1 MRLSVVIVNYNVRFF
16 LEQCLESVYN
26 SRLTCD
32 KGSLELE
39 VYVVDNDSAD
49 DSLKMLSERF
59 PQVRVIANKEN
70 VGFAKANNQALSE
83 ILKACSHDADSSGQ
97 CTAVGSHYVLL
108 LNPDTLVEHDTFVKC
123 VDFMAEHPDC
133 GALGVKMVDG
143 KGRYLKESKRG
154 FPTPAAS
161 FYKLSGLI
169 RLFPHSKRI
178 AAYYMGHIADS
189 QTAEIEILPGAFI
202 MTTTKALEKVGLL
215 DESYFMYGEDIDFS
229 WRFILAG
236 YKNYYL
242 PEARIIHYKGESTK
256 KGSMNYVYTFYNAMA
271 IFSKKYFTGSHAKMY
286 NVLIHAAIWMRA
298 GLSFLRRILTRI
310 ALPAI
315 DFAAAFGGFVLIKS
329 LWAKHLANTVN
340 YYPAE
345 YTYAVL
351 PIYIMVLMISTWLN
365 GGYDKPL
372 KRSRIVKGMAI
383 GATVL
388 LVFYSLLDETQRYS
402 RAILLLGALWT
413 TMTTIG
419 IRALLTAAGVEGFQN
434 KRKRT
439 AIVVGSEEECRRT
452 ERLYAQSGQE
462 SKKIVRLNP
471 EEKRHLN
478 ELIHNHRAD
487 EVVFCGRDLTTAEI
501 ISLMSCRT
509 PKNVE
514 YKIIPSESDFVIG
527 SNSIS
532 SPEDLFSEE
541 LNAVTTPMNRRNKR
555 LFDIVS
561 ALALLLMSPVLFW
574 FQKHKDNYFRD
585 LFNVLVGR
593 KTWVGDNGIFSPA
606 DIISASPHGANE
618 RQQGSCPD
626 EAEEGQQIAGGE
638 QAVALRYARNYHI
651 ATDMTILWKNILKI

>member
-1 MRLSVVIVNYNVRFF
+1 MTLSIVIVNYNVRFF
-16 LEQCLESVYN
+16 LEQCLDSVY
-26 SRLTCD
+26 SSICEYS
-32 KGSLELE
+32 KGDFELE
-39 VYVVDNDSAD
+39 VFVVDNDSVD
-49 DSLKMLSERF
+49 DSVEMVKRRF
-59 PQVRVIANKEN
+59 PKVKLIENKLN
-70 VGFAKANNQALSE
+70 VGFARANNQALRE
-83 ILKACSHDADSSGQ
+83 CSGKWI
-97 CTAVGSHYVLL
+97 LL
-108 LNPDTLVEHDTFVKC
+108 LNPDTLVERNTFSKC
-123 VDFMAEHPDC
+123 IDFIETHPDC

-178 AAYYMGHIADS
+178 AAYYMGHIPEN

-202 MTTTKALEKVGLL
+202 MTTSEALDKVGLL

-242 PEARIIHYKGESTK
+242 PKTRIIHYKGESTK

-271 IFSKKYFTGSHAKMY
+271 IFSKKYFTGSHATMY
-286 NVLIHAAIWMRA
+286 NMLIHVAIWMRA
-298 GLSFLRRILTRI
+298 GLSFMRRILSRI
-310 ALPAI
+310 ALPVI
-315 DFAAAFGGFVLIKS
+315 DFAAAYGGFVLIKS

-351 PIYIMVLMISTWLN
+351 PIYILVLMASTWLN
-365 GGYDKPL
+365 GGYDKPM

-413 TMTTIG
+413 TLTTIG
-419 IRALLTAAGVEGFQN
+419 IRALLTAAGVQGYRS

-439 AIVVGSEEECRRT
+439 AIVVGSEAECHRT
-452 ERLYAQSGQE
+452 ERLYAESGQA
-462 SKKIVRLNP
+462 SKKIVRLEP

-478 ELIHNHRAD
+478 ELIHIHRAD
-487 EVVFCGRDLTTAEI
+487 EVVFCGKDLPITEI
-501 ISLMSCRT
+501 ISLMSQKG
-509 PKNVE
+509 PQNVD
-514 YKIIPSESDFVIG
+514 YKIVPSESDFVIG

-532 SPEDLFSEE
+532 SPEDLYSEE

-561 ALALLLMSPVLFW
+561 AVVLLLVSPVLFW
-574 FQKHKDNYFRD
+574 FQKSKGNYFQD
-585 LFNVLVGR
+585 LFNVLIGR

-606 DIISASPHGANE
+606 DIFSS
-618 RQQGSCPD
+618 
-626 EAEEGQQIAGGE
+626 GQQVAGSEQQVASSE